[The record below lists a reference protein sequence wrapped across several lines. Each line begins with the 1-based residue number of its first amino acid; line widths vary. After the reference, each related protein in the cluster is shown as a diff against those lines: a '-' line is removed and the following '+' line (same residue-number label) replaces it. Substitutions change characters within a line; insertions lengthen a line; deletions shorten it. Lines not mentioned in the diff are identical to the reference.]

1 MLIVTPLT
9 YVTLVMRAD
18 NDGEGGVMV
27 LITLVRRFGGRSDRR
42 VCNDAEPRRWAGS
55 SVR

>member
-1 MLIVTPLT
+1 MLIVTLT